1 MADFIRLRTGEDI
14 ENRYSVYGLNCNK
27 SALSWNWSVRKIG
40 KQSIGKNVAV
50 KGIKIHVIMEKKRC
64 CTYSQINQSH
74 FNIVIDD
81 KGV

>member
-1 MADFIRLRTGEDI
+1 MADFIRLSTGEDI

-50 KGIKIHVIMEKKRC
+50 KGIKIHVIMREEDISGYR
-64 CTYSQINQSH
+64 SSA
-74 FNIVIDD
+74 F
-81 KGV
+81 

>member
-40 KQSIGKNVAV
+40 KQSIGRNVAV
-50 KGIKIHVIMEKKRC
+50 KGTKIHVIIEKENVVCIRL
-64 CTYSQINQSH
+64 QQQSIL
-74 FNIVIDD
+74 IVR
-81 KGV
+81 